1 MAIKE
6 ILEKL
11 ELPLEL
17 ADSSFAATIRFIDV
31 EWAKKIKNYLA
42 YYGINITKASE
53 LKYYTY
59 NEEEI
64 EFVLTK
70 LQYCKNNNISVVD
83 EQGNNKKYLFDL
95 SKKDSEWLTLYP
107 EADLT
112 SIVPDVLRD
121 KQTLNDDVLKSLD
134 INATVGLTEETYD
147 KYRDLESKLMLVMQ
161 TIYGVGEITPE
172 VSNNLIKLIS
182 TNNSYSD
189 ADILFAVLVY
199 NQNRSVEEIEAI
211 KNAIKEVIE
220 SLKQGGSREL

>member
-6 ILEKL
+6 ILEQL
-11 ELPLEL
+11 GLPLEL
-17 ADSSFAATIRFIDV
+17 ADSSFAATIRLIDV
-31 EWAKKIKNYLA
+31 EWARKINSYFA
-42 YYGINITKASE
+42 YYGINIMKASE

-64 EFVLTK
+64 KFVLAK

-83 EQGNNKKYLFDL
+83 EQGNNKRYLFDL
-95 SKKDSEWLTLYP
+95 NKKNSEWISLYP
-107 EADLT
+107 DADLT
-112 SIVPDVLRD
+112 TIIPDVLRD
-121 KQTLNDDVLKSLD
+121 KETINADMLKSLD

-211 KNAIKEVIE
+211 KSAIKEVIE
-220 SLKQGGSREL
+220 SLNQGGSREL